1 MGTLISILLFIIC
14 ILLIL
19 VVMVQNPKGGG
30 LASEFSSANQI
41 GGVRRTADFLEKTTW
56 TLAISLVVLSLVSA
70 GFSKRTNPQGM
81 RDESV
86 VSDELIQE
94 QQFGGNRGGG
104 QNVVAP
110 DPSQIQKKQEKGQNK
125 EKGGGNDN

>member
-41 GGVRRTADFLEKTTW
+41 GGVRKTADFLEKTTW
-56 TLAISLVVLSLVSA
+56 SLAVALVVLSLVSA
-70 GFSKRTNPQGM
+70 GFSKRTQPQGM
-81 RDESV
+81 QDESV

-94 QQFGGNRGGG
+94 QQFGRRGGGG
-104 QNVVAP
+104 QNAITP
-110 DPSQIQKKQEKGQNK
+110 DPQQIQQNQPQLEGPDKKDRDQQ
-125 EKGGGNDN
+125 